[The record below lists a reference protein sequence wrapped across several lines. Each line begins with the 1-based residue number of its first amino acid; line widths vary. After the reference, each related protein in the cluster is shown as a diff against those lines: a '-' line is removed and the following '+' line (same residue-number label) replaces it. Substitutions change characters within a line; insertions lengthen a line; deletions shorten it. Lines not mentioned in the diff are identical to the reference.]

1 MTLKNTIYWGGLCFL
16 LCANCIKAQ
25 TLPSGF
31 TKKLKSASVAVAGD
45 TLIASTG
52 KIERQWCL
60 SQAGLR
66 TVAVKDLS
74 LNNEWGKTIPEVTC
88 YWNLPGA
95 IDPGSKASFVSLEV
109 RESDDDG
116 WQINPWGGEKEVFR
130 YLDFSEERN

>member
-1 MTLKNTIYWGGLCFL
+1 MTFKNTIYWGGLCFL

-31 TKKLKSASVAVAGD
+31 TKKLKSASVAVSGD

-52 KIERQWCL
+52 KIERKWCL
-60 SQAGLR
+60 NQAGLR

-88 YWNLPGA
+88 WIFRKRETNSGFTTRRFER
-95 IDPGSKASFVSLEV
+95 DSFTLLK
-109 RESDDDG
+109 RH
-116 WQINPWGGEKEVFR
+116 IIR
-130 YLDFSEERN
+130 A